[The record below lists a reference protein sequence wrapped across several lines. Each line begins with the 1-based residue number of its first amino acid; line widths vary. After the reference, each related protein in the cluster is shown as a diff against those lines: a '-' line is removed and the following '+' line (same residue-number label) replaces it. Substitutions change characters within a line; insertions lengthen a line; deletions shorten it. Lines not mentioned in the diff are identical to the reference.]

1 MLNKYAK
8 ILSVAVLALSA
19 GSVAN
24 AQTVTKTITLKN
36 LPEQLGVDPLKN
48 RVYVA
53 VPNFGA
59 KPFDYLTVIDGKKD
73 VVIENIEIPPVAYA
87 VAVDPIGRKVYVGGT
102 FEDENGIDQ
111 SEVIAYCLNTNKID
125 DVIHVSTTTGDGILG
140 LAVNEATGA
149 LYVSN
154 GSDNEIDV
162 IQFKAKKVAARI
174 PLSGEPFGVA
184 VNPFSNTV
192 YAALL
197 DGSVSV
203 INGATNTVTTTT
215 VITPVPPL
223 TSVANAGITVDI
235 GTGNVY
241 TTNAT
246 FATASSVAVLDA
258 AGAVITNISVG
269 NTPIGID
276 TDPFTGLV
284 FEVNTQDGTV
294 DAINASANTVSKT
307 LSVSGLF
314 LATNLFTEKV
324 YVGANDGT
332 STVTVISEK

>member
-1 MLNKYAK
+1 MPIKYSK
-8 ILSVAVLALSA
+8 TLTVAVLALSA
-19 GSVAN
+19 GAVVN
-24 AQTVTKTITLKN
+24 AQTVTKTITVNN
-36 LPEQLGVDPLKN
+36 LPEQLAVDPVKD

-59 KPFDYLTVIDGKKD
+59 KPYDYLTVIDGKKD
-73 VVIENIEIPPVAYA
+73 TVIENIEIPPVAYA

-102 FEDENGIDQ
+102 FQDENGVDQ
-111 SEVIAYCLNTNKID
+111 SEVVAYCLNTNKID
-125 DVIHVSTTTGDGILG
+125 DVIPVSTTTGDGIQG
-140 LAVNEATGA
+140 LAVNQATGEV
-149 LYVSN
+149 YVSN

-162 IQFKAKKVAARI
+162 IKFHTNKVAARI
-174 PLSGEPFGVA
+174 PVSGEPFGVT
-184 VNPFSNTV
+184 VNPLLNTV

-215 VITPVPPL
+215 IIPPVAPI
-223 TSVANAGITVDI
+223 TSVANAGISVDI

-241 TTNAT
+241 VTNAT
-246 FATASSVAVLDA
+246 YSTVSSVAVLSS
-258 AGAVITNISVG
+258 AGAIITNINVG

-276 TDPFTGLV
+276 VDPFTGLV
-284 FEVNTQDGTV
+284 FEANTQDGTFNI
-294 DAINASANTVSKT
+294 INASTNTVSKT

-314 LATNLFTEKV
+314 VAANVVTGKV